1 MGVPKMD
8 GLQGKIPL
16 KLMIWGYHHFR
27 KPPIYI
33 YIYTTPTIYIYI
45 CMYIYICIY
54 LYIYICMYLYIYIIR
69 KPDPLQICK

>member
-27 KPPIYI
+27 KFPYDVYNVNPPLH
-33 YIYTTPTIYIYI
+33 TVWGV
-45 CMYIYICIY
+45 
-54 LYIYICMYLYIYIIR
+54 
-69 KPDPLQICK
+69 PLQANYNYFKGTLQSGLFLQV